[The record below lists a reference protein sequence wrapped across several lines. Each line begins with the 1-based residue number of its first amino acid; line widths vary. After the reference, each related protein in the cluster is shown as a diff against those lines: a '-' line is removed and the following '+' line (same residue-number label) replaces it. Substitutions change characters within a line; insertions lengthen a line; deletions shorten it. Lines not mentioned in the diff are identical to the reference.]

1 MVTRA
6 DAGPSDEPSPPR
18 WIETHLGSGQVSR
31 VIYGAIIGLALV
43 LALQHH
49 PPEASA
55 VAGALGATAVAVGLA
70 ELYSEL
76 VGAGTRAPRSI
87 DWALV
92 IHTLQDVLA
101 VALAIAFPAV
111 FFLMASAD
119 WIELNTAFAL
129 AKWTGLGLI
138 GFYGFCG
145 ARVSGRSWLG
155 SAASACVVVA
165 IGALLIGLKALVH

>member
-1 MVTRA
+1 MTRTEA
-6 DAGPSDEPSPPR
+6 APPSERDAPR
-18 WIETHLGSGQVSR
+18 WIEIHLGSGHVSR

-76 VGAGTRAPRSI
+76 VGAGTRGPSSI
-87 DWALV
+87 DRALV
-92 IHTLQDVLA
+92 AHTVQDVLA
-101 VALAIAFPAV
+101 VAVAIAFPAV
-111 FFLMASAD
+111 YFLMASAD
-119 WIELNTAFAL
+119 WIELDTAFRL

-145 ARVSGRSWLG
+145 ARLSGRSWLG
-155 SAASACVVVA
+155 SAMNAAAVVA
-165 IGALLIGLKALVH
+165 IGALLIALKALVH

>member
-1 MVTRA
+1 MVTGT
-6 DAGPSDEPSPPR
+6 DAAPSTEPARPR

-43 LALQHH
+43 LALQPH
-49 PPEASA
+49 PAEASA

-76 VGAGTRAPRSI
+76 VGAGTRSPRSI
-87 DWALV
+87 DRALV
-92 IHTLQDVLA
+92 THTLQDVLA

-119 WIELNTAFAL
+119 WIELDTAFTL

-165 IGALLIGLKALVH
+165 IGALLIALKALVH

>member
-1 MVTRA
+1 MVTRTETA
-6 DAGPSDEPSPPR
+6 PAAEPSRPR
-18 WIETHLGSGQVSR
+18 WIETHLGSSRVSR

-55 VAGALGATAVAVGLA
+55 VAGALAATAVAVGLA

-76 VGAGTRAPRSI
+76 VGAGTRGPSGI
-87 DWALV
+87 DRALV
-92 IHTLQDVLA
+92 AHTVQDVLA
-101 VALAIAFPAV
+101 VAVAIAFPAV
-111 FFLMASAD
+111 YFLMASAD
-119 WIELNTAFAL
+119 WIELDTAFRL

-165 IGALLIGLKALVH
+165 IGALLIALKALVH

>member
-1 MVTRA
+1 VTRT
-6 DAGPSDEPSPPR
+6 DAGLPADRTRPR
-18 WIETHLGSGQVSR
+18 WIETHLGSNQVSR

-49 PPEASA
+49 PPEAGA
-55 VAGALGATAVAVGLA
+55 VAGALVATAVAVGLA

-76 VGAGTRAPRSI
+76 VGAGTRAPSGLDRT
-87 DWALV
+87 LV
-92 IHTLQDVLA
+92 AHTLADVLA

-111 FFLMASAD
+111 FFLMASAG
-119 WIELNTAFAL
+119 WIELNTAFRL

-145 ARVSGRSWLG
+145 ARLSGRSWVG
-155 SAASACVVVA
+155 SAANAAVVVA
-165 IGALLIGLKALVH
+165 IGALLIALKALVH

>member
-1 MVTRA
+1 MVTRT
-6 DAGPSDEPSPPR
+6 DAEPSADQRRPR
-18 WIETHLGSGQVSR
+18 WIEAHLGSGQVSR

-55 VAGALGATAVAVGLA
+55 VAGALVATAVAVGLA

-76 VGAGTRAPRSI
+76 VGAGTRGPSSI
-87 DWALV
+87 DRALV
-92 IHTLQDVLA
+92 THTLEDVLA
-101 VALAIAFPAV
+101 VAFAIAFPAL
-111 FFLMASAD
+111 FFLMAAAE
-119 WIELNTAFAL
+119 WIELETAFRL

-145 ARVSGRSWLG
+145 ARLSGRSWIG
-155 SAASACVVVA
+155 SAANAAVVVG
-165 IGALLIGLKALVH
+165 IGGLLIALKALVH